1 MSVHFDLD
9 EWELGALVEKSQ
21 SPKKKEGEGRRGG
34 GLGDSKLKGREG
46 GEWGGRDGG
55 RVRGGGLGGCDR
67 RLIPSSG
74 SWEGG
79 DEKNKLLLSERERRE
94 IERGFGSVS
103 HSVLGSFFS
112 SSFSLPSSLSLSFLL
127 LIWDLFKTRT
137 APQEDFSLLGKGNPA
152 PSSLALIHTHSVTY
166 TNMSES
172 TVNAH
177 LEGIISDFEGQFLLL
192 RCFFSSSGFWSVGV
206 CGLRRSLTL
215 LWGHYR

>member
-1 MSVHFDLD
+1 M
-9 EWELGALVEKSQ
+9 
-21 SPKKKEGEGRRGG
+21 
-34 GLGDSKLKGREG
+34 
-46 GEWGGRDGG
+46 
-55 RVRGGGLGGCDR
+55 
-67 RLIPSSG
+67 
-74 SWEGG
+74 
-79 DEKNKLLLSERERRE
+79 LLSERERRE

-103 HSVLGSFFS
+103 HSVLGSFF
-112 SSFSLPSSLSLSFLL
+112 FFFFLPALLSLSLSFLL

-152 PSSLALIHTHSVTY
+152 PFSLALIHTHSVTY

-215 LWGHYR
+215 L